1 MNVRDIREHLRK
13 EPFEPLRFHVSDGAF
28 YDISH
33 PELALVS
40 QTEIA
45 IAVADG
51 DGDLPERLVYCDP
64 RHITRIEPIS
74 PKRRAPRKKR

>member
-13 EPFEPLRFHVSDGAF
+13 EPFEPLRLDVSDGAF
-28 YDISH
+28 YDIFH

-51 DGDLPERLVYCDP
+51 NGDLPAHLVYCDP

-74 PKRRAPRKKR
+74 RKRRASRKKR